1 MIVAKPKLRKIIR
14 QRQKTIPDFNQR
26 KLAELAHLPEPAI
39 SRFDKQ
45 ERFDINNL
53 FAIAR
58 ALHLNVEDLFE
69 VTETDD
75 KKNDV

>member
-1 MIVAKPKLRKIIR
+1 MIIVKPKLKKIIAEK
-14 QRQKTIPDFNQR
+14 QKKDSSFTQM
-26 KLAELAHLPEPAI
+26 KLANLADVPQAAI
-39 SRFDKQ
+39 SRFDRSENFNAQ
-45 ERFDINNL
+45 NL

-69 VTETDD
+69 VTETDN